1 MGPSDPETCQQK
13 IKLFKFICTAS
24 LAIKSLWKPRTTST
38 DKETLNR
45 KKPCA
50 GPHSKG
56 KGANSTVT
64 LILTQTFFDLS
75 VIFISEKWNILTK
88 IFSKSKNLRLMFWL
102 WTFFKSLMHNLMY
115 LRRMVFKDRW
125 KGAEPIRHRCGSR
138 LGIENRWAATVDE
151 LDKTHKDEATTKLP
165 RQYSA
170 ISAQTVTNRQ

>member
-56 KGANSTVT
+56 RGANSTVT
-64 LILTQTFFDLS
+64 LILTQTFFDF
-75 VIFISEKWNILTK
+75 FIC
-88 IFSKSKNLRLMFWL
+88 NLYFRKM
-102 WTFFKSLMHNLMY
+102 KH
-115 LRRMVFKDRW
+115 
-125 KGAEPIRHRCGSR
+125 
-138 LGIENRWAATVDE
+138 
-151 LDKTHKDEATTKLP
+151 THKDLLQVQKPSSDVL
-165 RQYSA
+165 
-170 ISAQTVTNRQ
+170 IVNLL

>member
-56 KGANSTVT
+56 RGANSTVT
-64 LILTQTFFDLS
+64 LILTQ
-75 VIFISEKWNILTK
+75 IS
-88 IFSKSKNLRLMFWL
+88 NLYFRKM
-102 WTFFKSLMHNLMY
+102 KH
-115 LRRMVFKDRW
+115 
-125 KGAEPIRHRCGSR
+125 
-138 LGIENRWAATVDE
+138 
-151 LDKTHKDEATTKLP
+151 THKDLL
-165 RQYSA
+165 QV
-170 ISAQTVTNRQ
+170 QTPVSDVLIVNLL